1 MKKFVKGRWFPPI
14 AVAIATVIVALV
26 MALFGWKLTYAPELE
41 NSWNAISAVATCAGA
56 IGTVVVLW
64 YNHKAIELTQVS
76 VQQAINLQLY
86 EKRLELYSA
95 LSKDTAFEQ
104 VPMSLKIVYSE
115 EIYDLC
121 IEISE
126 LCYKRSRFIHALY
139 ELRRNAALRE
149 APCWNVCESK
159 FQQYLENIEY
169 LIGMTEM
176 GVSRKKTLIQQKAA
190 AEELHQRICHQYI
203 ELESKMKKVLEESIN
218 IET

>member
-1 MKKFVKGRWFPPI
+1 MKKFIEGRWFPLIVAVI
-14 AVAIATVIVALV
+14 AVVIVALI
-26 MALFGWKLTYAPELE
+26 MALFGWKLTYAPDLE

-64 YNHKAIELTQVS
+64 YNHKAIKLTQDS

-115 EIYDLC
+115 EIYNLHA
-121 IEISE
+121 EISK
-126 LCYKRSRFIHALY
+126 LCYERSRLIYVLC
-139 ELRRNAALRE
+139 ELRRNADLRE
-149 APCWNVCESK
+149 APCWNVCESI
-159 FQQYLENIEY
+159 FQRYLK
-169 LIGMTEM
+169 EM
-176 GVSRKKTLIQQKAA
+176 KTAIKINPSREETLIKQKSE

-203 ELESKMKKVLEESIN
+203 ELESKMKKVLEKSIN
-218 IET
+218 IEA